1 MSSLIRWNP
10 IRDAVSMSDMMDRL
24 FNDAFLDRRGNG
36 FPVSPDMD
44 VIENDDNIVVKAE
57 LPGFKSENV
66 DVRVE
71 GNLLTIRGEYHEES
85 EKKEGQYHLKERRQS
100 SFSRSIPLPVGV
112 NADKAKAEFENGVLT
127 LTLPKHE
134 DAKPRRITIMAKNG
148 K

>member
-1 MSSLIRWNP
+1 MSSLMRWNP
-10 IRDAVSMSDMMDRL
+10 VRDMISMREMMDRL
-24 FNDAFLDRRGNG
+24 FDDTFFARQGNG
-36 FPVSPDMD
+36 FPVSPDVD

-57 LPGFKSENV
+57 LPGFKPENV

-71 GNLLTIRGEYHEES
+71 GNLLSIRGEYHEEN
-85 EKKEGQYHLKERRQS
+85 EKQEGQYHLKERRQS

-134 DAKPRRITIMAKNG
+134 EAKPRRISITAKSS

>member
-1 MSSLIRWNP
+1 MSNLIRWNP
-10 IRDAVSMSDMMDRL
+10 VRDADSMSDMVDRL
-24 FNDAFLDRRGNG
+24 FNDAFFDRRSSAFG
-36 FPVSPDMD
+36 VSPDMD
-44 VIENDDNIVVKAE
+44 VIENDDNMVVKAE
-57 LPGFKSENV
+57 LPGFKPENV

-112 NADKAKAEFENGVLT
+112 DADKARAEFEHGVLT
-127 LTLPKHE
+127 LTLPKTE
-134 DAKPRRITIMAKNG
+134 DAKPRRITVTAKNG

>member
-1 MSSLIRWNP
+1 MSSLMRWSP
-10 IRDAVSMSDMMDRL
+10 VRDMISRREMMDRL
-24 FNDAFLDRRGNG
+24 FDDTFFSRRSDS
-36 FPVSPDMD
+36 FAVSPDVD

-57 LPGFKSENV
+57 LPGFKPENV

-71 GNLLTIRGEYHEES
+71 GNLLSIRGEYHEES
-85 EKKEGQYHLKERRQS
+85 EKQEGQYHLKERRQS

-112 NADKAKAEFENGVLT
+112 NADKAKAEFENGILT

-134 DAKPRRITIMAKNG
+134 EAKPRRISITAKSS

>member
-1 MSSLIRWNP
+1 
-10 IRDAVSMSDMMDRL
+10 MSDMVDRL
-24 FNDAFLDRRGNG
+24 FSDAFFDRRGGG
-36 FPVSPDMD
+36 FAVSPDMD

-66 DVRVE
+66 DVRIE
-71 GNLLTIRGEYHEES
+71 GDMLAIRGEYHEES

-112 NADKAKAEFENGVLT
+112 DADKAKAEFENGVLT
-127 LTLPKHE
+127 LTLPKSE
-134 DAKPRRITIMAKNG
+134 DAKPRRITVTPKNG